1 MSPNSFAASIPTL
14 PSLPLMRRTIFL
26 SSKRC
31 LYSSLTSVIHVSPL
45 TSFSKLP
52 SSKTLSPPGS
62 PREIPVITYG
72 SSFLSSIFTA
82 LDLVPVTGAEVI
94 QRVMSAGVFATV
106 MSQSGSV
113 LQRAWTEVTTAWI

>member
-1 MSPNSFAASIPTL
+1 
-14 PSLPLMRRTIFL
+14 MRRTIFL

-31 LYSSLTSVIHVSPL
+31 LYSSLTSAIHVSPL

-72 SSFLSSIFTA
+72 SSFRSSIFTA
-82 LDLVPVTGAEVI
+82 LDLVPVPGAEVI

-113 LQRAWTEVTTAWI
+113 LQRAWTDVTTA